1 MFYFQHVHFL
11 FFRFHVLV
19 VFIYIYIYSQGFIW
33 ILFWNMQRC
42 KLIIL
47 LSSSNLV
54 IVVFFEYWFSNS
66 WVLVLDVQFDDNSS
80 STSNLV
86 EI

>member
-11 FFRFHVLV
+11 FLDFMSSWSLL
-19 VFIYIYIYSQGFIW
+19 YIYIYSQEFIW

-47 LSSSNLV
+47 LSSSKLV

-66 WVLVLDVQFDDNSS
+66 WVLVLDMQFDDN
-80 STSNLV
+80 
-86 EI
+86 

>member
-11 FFRFHVLV
+11 FLDFMSSWSL
-19 VFIYIYIYSQGFIW
+19 YIYIYSQGFIW